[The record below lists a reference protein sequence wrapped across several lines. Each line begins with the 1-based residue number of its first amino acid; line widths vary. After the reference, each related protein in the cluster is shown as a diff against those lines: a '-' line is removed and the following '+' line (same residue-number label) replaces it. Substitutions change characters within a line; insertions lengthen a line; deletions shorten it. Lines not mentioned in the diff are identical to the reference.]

1 MNKIKEDINKLFNQD
16 PNNRKFSGRRGDE
29 IHEEAFALHWN
40 ISPWSNVNYSDF
52 YYDKEHLALDLIELV
67 NEDHSE
73 HYELV
78 QSVLGTILDEYIVE
92 LHENEK
98 SFEEIKPTIL
108 NDLREIFDN
117 KFFLDLQK
125 KLFENFESIFKDDE
139 EFFFVDYTNVR
150 DEFENKDLE
159 QINEI
164 LSELKNI
171 SKDIRYLGPLRM
183 LENDESKVTF
193 FENHIPIGLNGEYFF
208 NYHFEQKTLKLN
220 VNENLYPRNL
230 MML

>member
-1 MNKIKEDINKLFNQD
+1 M
-16 PNNRKFSGRRGDE
+16 
-29 IHEEAFALHWN
+29 
-40 ISPWSNVNYSDF
+40 
-52 YYDKEHLALDLIELV
+52 
-67 NEDHSE
+67 
-73 HYELV
+73 
-78 QSVLGTILDEYIVE
+78 E

-125 KLFENFESIFKDDE
+125 TFENFESIFKDDE

-193 FENHIPIGLNGEYFF
+193 FENHIPIGLNGEHFF
-208 NYHFEQKTLKLN
+208 NYHFEQKTIKLN
-220 VNENLYPRNL
+220 VNDKPTTRNL